1 MFRFH
6 LLYFLI
12 SLFLLGLEIF
22 IAARLHDAII
32 RPYGGDYLVVILLY
46 CIVRSA
52 LDFPILPTAAAVLI
66 FSYLVE
72 ISQYYHLA
80 DHLGLG
86 AHSLARILLG
96 SYFTWTD
103 ILAYTL
109 GILTVLGIERII
121 RGNKYG
127 KFFCP

>member
-1 MFRFH
+1 MFRFR
-6 LLYFLI
+6 LPYFLI
-12 SLFLLGLEIF
+12 SLFLLGLEIV
-22 IAARLHDAII
+22 IAAWLHDAII

-46 CIVRSA
+46 CLVRSVCD
-52 LDFPILPTAAAVLI
+52 LPILPTAVAVLI

-86 AHSLARILLG
+86 AHSVARILLG

-109 GILTVLGIERII
+109 GILTVLGVERII
-121 RGNKYG
+121 RGNQYG
-127 KFFCP
+127 RVICR